1 MQGDLGTAVLLT
13 TGAGL
18 ATTVGS
24 VLGLIV
30 KRPGKKLLGLIL
42 GFSAGVMIL
51 VSFVSLLRTGIE
63 SLEAASGHYGFLYAH
78 AAFVGGIL
86 VFLLLD
92 LVVPHHYEE
101 DHHAHAKHA
110 HENRLER
117 TGLLTALGIGL
128 HNFPEGII
136 TFVGTLHDVHLG
148 VALAVAIALH
158 NIPEGLAISAPVYA
172 ATKSRG
178 KAFFWSFLSGLAEPV
193 GALLAAA
200 VLMPLMTQVVMGM
213 ALAAVAGV
221 MVAISLDELIPAANA
236 LDDGHL
242 PILGITLGMLVMA
255 FSLWILH

>member
-86 VFLLLD
+86 
-92 LVVPHHYEE
+92 
-101 DHHAHAKHA
+101 ARNTRRKANSNA
-110 HENRLER
+110 
-117 TGLLTALGIGL
+117 
-128 HNFPEGII
+128 
-136 TFVGTLHDVHLG
+136 
-148 VALAVAIALH
+148 
-158 NIPEGLAISAPVYA
+158 
-172 ATKSRG
+172 RG
-178 KAFFWSFLSGLAEPV
+178 C
-193 GALLAAA
+193 
-200 VLMPLMTQVVMGM
+200 
-213 ALAAVAGV
+213 
-221 MVAISLDELIPAANA
+221 
-236 LDDGHL
+236 
-242 PILGITLGMLVMA
+242 
-255 FSLWILH
+255 